1 MKTSRNPRASERGA
15 PPRQRGQ
22 GRSRAK
28 LVPLSPSI
36 FDKKN
41 WRVQYHDERGK
52 TGRPI
57 MWNARLGIYPQRP
70 LWSWEEREQ
79 EGYVHL
85 NEPLYWASPIRMR
98 AGTWGSAVLRYV
110 AYTYTPKSNLLEARY
125 HLYMGEAFD
134 PVAGQAFEN
143 ALTYVVYY
151 GNPVH
156 KLRDEEFLLEEHEK
170 GPRGLEEAV
179 KMARADFEK
188 RMLKGDIQPG
198 HTNPDLVSYNE
209 IVTLTPEEVADVRS
223 AIEEAIRPS
232 DEGDRHR
239 HTLPLNVRRSV
250 QRLFPVRRGETNRVY
265 RREVDVLLEWY
276 HGLPRQ
282 NPRARLVRRT
292 PKRKVS
298 R

>member
-1 MKTSRNPRASERGA
+1 VAELSLANALLGCGQAHLFEKWAEPGTDDAEKHVFFDQLASLDAAYPGGLSAYVVTARRLLAASAKGDNPLQGWTPAL
-15 PPRQRGQ
+15 PP
-22 GRSRAK
+22 A
-28 LVPLSPSI
+28 
-36 FDKKN
+36 D
-41 WRVQYHDERGK
+41 
-52 TGRPI
+52 
-57 MWNARLGIYPQRP
+57 
-70 LWSWEEREQ
+70 
-79 EGYVHL
+79 
-85 NEPLYWASPIRMR
+85 
-98 AGTWGSAVLRYV
+98 AGTSLDPTSAESF
-110 AYTYTPKSNLLEARY
+110 AMEA
-125 HLYMGEAFD
+125 
-134 PVAGQAFEN
+134 
-143 ALTYVVYY
+143 
-151 GNPVH
+151 
-156 KLRDEEFLLEEHEK
+156 
-170 GPRGLEEAV
+170 RGLEEAV